1 MPPTPKPKAKA
12 KKAAAPVQTS
22 VTVVTTVEQG
32 YHAGSILVTF
42 NQMYFKNGVLE
53 KVDFERRYTVDV
65 S

>member
-1 MPPTPKPKAKA
+1 MPPTPKPKSKS

-22 VTVVTTVEQG
+22 VTVVTKVEKG

-42 NQMYFKNGVLE
+42 NQLTFKNGVLD